1 MEIIE
6 EFGQMIVSVFFV
18 SVFFVSV
25 VVTVFANILGYV
37 V

>member
-18 SVFFVSV
+18 CV
-25 VVTVFANILGYV
+25 VVTVFANILGYIV
-37 V
+37 

>member
-18 SVFFVSV
+18 SV
-25 VVTVFANILGYV
+25 VVTVFANILGYIV
-37 V
+37 

>member
-18 SVFFVSV
+18 SV
-25 VVTVFANILGYV
+25 VVTVLANMLGCIV
-37 V
+37 

>member
-18 SVFFVSV
+18 SVGVP
-25 VVTVFANILGYV
+25 VFANILGYV

>member
-18 SVFFVSV
+18 SVG
-25 VVTVFANILGYV
+25 VTGFANILGYV

>member
-6 EFGQMIVSVFFV
+6 EFGQTIV

-25 VVTVFANILGYV
+25 VVTVFANILSRIV
-37 V
+37 